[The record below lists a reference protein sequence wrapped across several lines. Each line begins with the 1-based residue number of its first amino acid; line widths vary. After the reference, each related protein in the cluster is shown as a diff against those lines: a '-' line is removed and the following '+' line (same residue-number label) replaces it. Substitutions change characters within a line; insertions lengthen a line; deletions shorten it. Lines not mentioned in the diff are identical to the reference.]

1 METIKV
7 IIDFDLSFGAVAEYG
22 GVCADSGYKTLAE
35 VKSAFEESFRF
46 HLEGCR
52 TDGDNV
58 VAEGEYELVYELT
71 VMALLNHYKGIISFA
86 ALSKITGINERLI
99 GHYATGYRNP
109 RSAQRDKIVNGLHA
123 IGKDLVSVS

>member
-7 IIDFDLSFGAVAEYG
+7 IIDFDRSFGAVAEYG

-35 VKSAFEESFRF
+35 VKSAFEESFKF

-52 TDGDNV
+52 ADGDNV

-71 VMALLNHYKGIISFA
+71 TVALLNHYKSVISFK
-86 ALSKITGINERLI
+86 ALSKATGINERLI
-99 GHYATGYRNP
+99 GHYATGFRNP
-109 RSAQRDKIVNGLHA
+109 RPAQRERIIQGYRT
-123 IGKDLVSVS
+123 IGKELVSVL